1 MIIPH
6 KSLQAETLR
15 NVIEEFVLREG
26 TDYGNAVYS
35 LDQKV
40 EQVYKQLERGD
51 VVVVFDPETETCDI
65 VTKGSHRLRAPDA

>member
-6 KSLQAETLR
+6 TSLQPETLR

-40 EQVYKQLERGD
+40 AQVYKQLEWGD

-65 VTKGSHRLRAPDA
+65 VTKGSRRLRAPDA